1 MSNPHPKTTPK
12 SAPKTQEPAAK
23 HEEKERFLEEVVG
36 DLDALA
42 RETLAS
48 DMRVRIETRAQMP
61 NLQFPDLEE
70 DFEFSSSLYSGG
82 LLGQLREQAQ
92 DILNQQEARARQ
104 NAQLAA
110 RIDQSMRYVLAW
122 LQDMTQQLN
131 IIKPEIPRD
140 YLLAD
145 EKCLQGLAWRK
156 GSTDYRVM
164 NPTSELS
171 LMHSVS
177 LNYRLKS
184 EMPDITL
191 KRNAPTAEEFR
202 QRFFDLNLNML
213 IDETYDTRQ
222 ALKTIH
228 FRIAQE
234 VQVRVR
240 WEPDY
245 QEEQIVVRASNL
257 ERLGNAIYRMPIEAP
272 RNPALMEEFGRMV
285 LGASHHFPRINQSPN
300 S

>member
-1 MSNPHPKTTPK
+1 MPDPHPKTTPK
-12 SAPKTQEPAAK
+12 TQESATK
-23 HEEKERFLEEVVG
+23 SKEKEHFLEEIVS

-70 DFEFSSSLYSGG
+70 EFESSSPLYSGG

-104 NAQLAA
+104 NAQLAVQ
-110 RIDQSMRYVLAW
+110 IDQSMRYVFAW

-145 EKCLQGLAWRK
+145 EKYLQALAWRK
-156 GSTDYRVM
+156 GSANYHVM
-164 NPTSELS
+164 NSADDLS

-184 EMPDITL
+184 EKPDIIL
-191 KRNAPTAEEFR
+191 NRDASVAEEFR

-213 IDETYDTRQ
+213 IDETYGARHT
-222 ALKTIH
+222 LKTIH
-228 FRIAQE
+228 FRIVQE
-234 VQVRVR
+234 IQVKVR

-285 LGASHHFPRINQSPN
+285 LGASHHFPRIAQSPD